1 MENLKELKGYKQM
14 ERLKE
19 LLKKDGKDAQEFITD
34 ALARSFVDFSDGAID
49 EEYHREFKNIEVFM
63 YIRKRGQ

>member
-1 MENLKELKGYKQM
+1 MEKLAEFLKT
-14 ERLKE
+14 
-19 LLKKDGKDAQEFITD
+19 DGKQAEEFITD
-34 ALARSFVDFSDGAID
+34 ALARAFVDISDGAID

>member
-1 MENLKELKGYKQM
+1 M

-19 LLKKDGKDAQEFITD
+19 LLNTDGKKAQEFITD
-34 ALARSFVDFSDGAID
+34 ALARAFVDISDGAID
-49 EEYHREFKNIEVFM
+49 EEYHMEFKNIEVFM